1 MTSFRQ
7 IYAYQRA
14 RPKAR
19 TAAQHLIVLSQLLL
33 QAKNFFFAKQSHLIP
48 SGPPLLPRRQF
59 RELAREEIE
68 IVADPDEER
77 ERSTG
82 GGIG

>member
-14 RPKAR
+14 RPKAH

-48 SGPPLLPRRQF
+48 RRQ
-59 RELAREEIE
+59 AR
-68 IVADPDEER
+68 
-77 ERSTG
+77 
-82 GGIG
+82 